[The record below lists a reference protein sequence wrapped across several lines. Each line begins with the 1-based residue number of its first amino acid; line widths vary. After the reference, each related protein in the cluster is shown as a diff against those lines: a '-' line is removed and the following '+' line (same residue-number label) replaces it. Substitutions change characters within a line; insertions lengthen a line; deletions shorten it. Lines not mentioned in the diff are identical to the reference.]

1 MIVWWNSDLIPST
14 PDSGVCQIQIKM
26 WCLAS
31 SFIISRVSLGKKI
44 KIFGIILPTLNNEW
58 AEILLSGLISWL
70 ASYSSDFFSPQESKK
85 HYYNKIII
93 KIKSLEISRS
103 PWFEGW
109 VFSSHSFT
117 DLSRTLSPHDCAFLS
132 EAAYSACPAAA
143 VEHLGRKIL
152 CPQDSPQH
160 SVVTDLNGAQGV
172 WFGSL
177 HFLLWNFYLLWLMF
191 VFIWLLS
198 YWKFFSSYS
207 NLLWIPCIQTHTH
220 INIGNIRHIIS
231 NY

>member
-31 SFIISRVSLGKKI
+31 SFIISHVSLGKKI

-109 VFSSHSFT
+109 LTNLSVFLPQFYRSQPNTFPTWPCFPQWSS
-117 DLSRTLSPHDCAFLS
+117 L
-132 EAAYSACPAAA
+132 
-143 VEHLGRKIL
+143 L
-152 CPQDSPQH
+152 C
-160 SVVTDLNGAQGV
+160 L
-172 WFGSL
+172 
-177 HFLLWNFYLLWLMF
+177 
-191 VFIWLLS
+191 
-198 YWKFFSSYS
+198 
-207 NLLWIPCIQTHTH
+207 PCCSCGTS
-220 INIGNIRHIIS
+220 G
-231 NY
+231 